1 MIKYGVVKIG
11 ETPSAISGEKSCKYK
26 NGEALAINEKIAS
39 TKKLRKEISKI
50 EIGKK
55 DNE

>member
-11 ETPSAISGEKSCKYK
+11 ETPSAISGEKSYKYK
-26 NGEALAINEKIAS
+26 NGEALAKNEKIAS

-50 EIGKK
+50 EIGNKQ
-55 DNE
+55 